1 MRIMSGRGNS
11 DRGVTTVFIAIM
23 MVVLTGMVAFSVD
36 FGTISWEHKRAQ
48 NAADASALAIA
59 ADCSAG
65 NVLGCST
72 VGALTTAQTL
82 TTQNANGAT
91 PALPVPN
98 MADSTARVTVGR
110 DVSMTFARVF
120 GLSTV
125 HVSATAKATWVGHP
139 VEGSPF
145 LPLAVPYCL
154 YKNNLPPATTPL
166 LLRSDLISAVF
177 NVVVQGGVLGRV
189 LSTLLG
195 DLAPAQESCTNPDG
209 NDVVMLLR
217 GPVWLSGID
226 GTVNGTYN
234 WNSSICNMHLDYIK
248 AFVGG
253 TSSALIPSNCV
264 NKLGNQIKQGQIITL
279 PVYLPANN
287 LLSVGTLGFQLDDL
301 GLSVVVPPRLGVN
314 VIGFAPFRIT
324 GWNYPG
330 NVQLDPNAP
339 ACADLVLD
347 VHPAVS
353 IGCDGIQGY
362 FVKNMQADPNFA
374 YTPDGT
380 DLGANGVRLIE

>member
-1 MRIMSGRGNS
+1 MRIMSGRNR
-11 DRGVTTVFIAIM
+11 DERGVTAVFIAIL

-36 FGTISWEHKRAQ
+36 LGTIAWEHRRAQ
-48 NAADASALAIA
+48 NAADASSLAIA
-59 ADCSAG
+59 ADCSLG
-65 NVLGCST
+65 NVLGCT
-72 VGALTTAQTL
+72 AVGALGTAQTL
-82 TTQNANGAT
+82 TNQNANGAT

-98 MADSTARVTVGR
+98 MVDSTVRVTVGK
-110 DVSMTFARVF
+110 DVSLTFARVF

-177 NVVVQGGVLGRV
+177 NVVVQGGVLGRL
-189 LSTLLG
+189 LSNLLG
-195 DLAPAQESCTNPDG
+195 DLSPAQESCKNPDG
-209 NDVVMLLR
+209 NDVVMLR
-217 GPVWLSGID
+217 GPVWLSGIE
-226 GTVNGTYN
+226 GTVNGIFN
-234 WNSSICNMHLDYIK
+234 WNSSTCNMHLDDIN

-253 TSSALIPSNCV
+253 LSSALIPSNCI

-287 LLSVGTLGFQLDDL
+287 LLNVGPLGLQLNLL
-301 GLSVVVPPRLGVN
+301 GLSVPVPPKLGVN
-314 VIGFAPFRIT
+314 VIGFAPFKIT

-339 ACADLVLD
+339 ACAALVFN
-347 VHPAVS
+347 VNPAVS
-353 IGCDGIQGY
+353 IGCNGIQGY
-362 FVKNMQADPNFA
+362 FVKNMQADPNFT